1 MVSVSAAIP
10 KALNNLFTGMD
21 ITINN
26 QPRHF
31 SSSALTVQQLLDLEL
46 PEKQKGIAV
55 AVNNSVIPKADWAG
69 REIHEKDQVLIIKAT
84 QGG

>member
-1 MVSVSAAIP
+1 ME
-10 KALNNLFTGMD
+10 

-26 QPRHF
+26 Q
-31 SSSALTVQQLLDLEL
+31 SKILAASITVQQLLHLEI

-55 AVNNSVIPKADWAG
+55 AINNKVVPKSEWETQIILQNDT
-69 REIHEKDQVLIIKAT
+69 VLIIKAT

>member
-1 MVSVSAAIP
+1 ME
-10 KALNNLFTGMD
+10 

-26 QPRHF
+26 HLKILAAHN
-31 SSSALTVQQLLDLEL
+31 SITVQELLHLEI

-55 AVNNSVIPKADWAG
+55 AINNKVVQKAEWETKIISQSDT
-69 REIHEKDQVLIIKAT
+69 VLIIKAT